1 MRKTMALTRVL
12 LKNGSGQLLGSGKS
26 YRRFL
31 GPLLLLL
38 LVPTFGVTI
47 GNMTSSLYEALASI
61 GQQGALLGLALAVA
75 SAVVLAFG
83 VFYVISVFYFAQDIE
98 VLLPLPLRPGQIVTA
113 KFITVLL
120 YEYVTLLLLLGPL
133 LLVYGMKDGGGIL
146 YYVYA
151 VLVFLILPVIPL
163 VLASLAAMAIMS
175 FSNLAR
181 NKDRFRLWSGIFA
194 IAASL
199 GFNMVIQRTV
209 NSRTGPEQLQ
219 QILLGG
225 DNALLN
231 VITRAFPTAQWA
243 AHALLDAGKLTGLA
257 WLLLLVG
264 VSALIY
270 LVFVAL
276 SQRFYFKGV
285 VGIGEA
291 TARRVRLS
299 DSQLA
304 KGTARQSSLSA
315 LVAKELRILVRTPAY
330 FLNCVLLVVLWPLL
344 LYVPFMAQP
353 GARGLGAMLT
363 SFFDPSGASA
373 LVAGIVVALLL
384 AISGGNVTAATAI
397 SREGSGFFVLKYV
410 PVSYRTVLAA
420 KVLVGWLLTLAGA
433 VILLAGG
440 HFLLKL
446 PVAFTAMMLV
456 CAVAATLFTCLT
468 GIMIDLWSPKLNWD
482 NEQKAVKQN
491 MNGLFN
497 MLLQLVVAGLFILI
511 AAKSGLG
518 LWAGSALLLGL
529 LVLGNV
535 LMILLLRAKGP
546 KWMEQIEG

>member
-12 LKNGSGQLLGSGKS
+12 LKNGSGHLVGSGKS

-47 GNMTSSLYEALASI
+47 GNMTSSLYEALAMV
-61 GQQGALLGLALAVA
+61 GQQGALLGLALSVA

-120 YEYVTLLLLLGPL
+120 YEYITLLLLLGPL

-151 VLVFLILPVIPL
+151 VVVFLILPVVPL
-163 VLASLAAMAIMS
+163 VLGSLVAMAIMS
-175 FSNLAR
+175 FSSLAR
-181 NKDRFRLWSGIFA
+181 NKDRFRLWSGILA

-243 AHALLDAGKLTGLA
+243 AHGLLDAGKLSGLA

-270 LVFVAL
+270 LVFIAL

-344 LYVPFMAQP
+344 LYVPIMAQP
-353 GARGLGAMLT
+353 GARGLGTMLT

-373 LVAGIVVALLL
+373 LVAGIVVGLLL
-384 AISGGNVTAATAI
+384 AISGGNATAATAI
-397 SREGSGFFVLKYV
+397 SREGSGFFVLKFV

-440 HFLLKL
+440 HVLLKL
-446 PVAFTAMMLV
+446 PLAFTAMMMV

-497 MLLQLVVAGLFILI
+497 MLLQLALAGLFILI

-529 LVLGNV
+529 LVLGNA
-535 LMILLLRAKGP
+535 LMILLLRSKGP